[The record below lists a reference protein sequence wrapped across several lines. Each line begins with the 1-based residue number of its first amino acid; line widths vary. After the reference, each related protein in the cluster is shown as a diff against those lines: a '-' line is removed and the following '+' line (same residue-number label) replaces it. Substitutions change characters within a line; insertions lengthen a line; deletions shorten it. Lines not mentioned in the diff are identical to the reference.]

1 MDWEQFV
8 IGFWHPFGPHSDE
21 TEAQILERKVREIE
35 ANGWTLWSFQYRPM
49 LAHWHLELTAANPDK
64 VWVLCSAGGGRD
76 PLEGSGARVRDCRS
90 YRLAGES
97 AWRSFPNT
105 IRVPHAMR
113 PAQDQVSVFVVQRVI
128 HPLQMTKLPE
138 VEWLSK
144 AGWRTDGLPHYGNGL
159 PTRGEYLIRRGGS
172 ARLRPCAAVLDLRPP
187 YLAVASTELAETC
200 SVTTHSTVRHET
212 DSPKAIHPSAP
223 HLRPPRAPGSN
234 RAAIPETQYAII
246 DAILGAYAHNNA
258 GNWLS
263 AAAQCDHLRK
273 AAQAKLPDGSFAFR
287 AMARWDGKD
296 RTNRMKQHVKQRL
309 AIKAD
314 GRNLYMLAEGVT
326 PSMLGVSQPIV
337 DELARHGVIPHYD
350 VAARRDG

>member
-21 TEAQILERKVREIE
+21 RKCRSWSESGEIE

-49 LAHWHLELTAANPDK
+49 LADWYLELTAAHPDK
-64 VWVLCSAGGGRD
+64 VWVLCSAGGGGD

-97 AWRSFPNT
+97 AWRPFPNT

-113 PAQDQVSVFVVQRVI
+113 PAQTQVSVFVVQRVI
-128 HPLQMTKLPE
+128 HPLQITNLPE

-144 AGWRTDGLPHYGNGL
+144 AGWRTDGLPHYRNGL
-159 PTRGEYLIRRGGS
+159 PTHGEYLIRRGGS
-172 ARLRPCAAVLDLRPP
+172 ARLRPCAAVLELKPP
-187 YLAVASTELAETC
+187 YLAVASTELVETR
-200 SVTTHSTVRHET
+200 SVTTHSTVRPNAMHH
-212 DSPKAIHPSAP
+212 SAPPLRLPSARGPTARRYPKRSMRLSTPFWAPMRTTMRASGCLP
-223 HLRPPRAPGSN
+223 HV
-234 RAAIPETQYAII
+234 
-246 DAILGAYAHNNA
+246 
-258 GNWLS
+258 
-263 AAAQCDHLRK
+263 QCDHLRK
-273 AAQAKLPDGSFAFR
+273 AAQVKLAD
-287 AMARWDGKD
+287 D
-296 RTNRMKQHVKQRL
+296 RTNRMKQHVKQGL
-309 AIKAD
+309 AVKAD

-350 VAARRDG
+350 VRGGLRFSTAE